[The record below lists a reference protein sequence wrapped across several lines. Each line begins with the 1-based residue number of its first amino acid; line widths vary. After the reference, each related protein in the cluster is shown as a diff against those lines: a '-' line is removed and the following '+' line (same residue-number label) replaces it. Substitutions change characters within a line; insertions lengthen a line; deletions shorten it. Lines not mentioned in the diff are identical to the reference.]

1 MLYLPAL
8 DRSAGLQATPEE
20 PLPPSSAEPPRRP
33 AAASRPVYQ
42 TGTAPGPSAG
52 CALPLQGTSGKEPSV
67 KLDEWPLRFYKTA
80 PRRRTKRFSIVLI
93 LLARVKPHFPS
104 SFQSIQWFLATKS
117 NTKNDSNIYIKL
129 STYFWLRASECVC
142 TSHFVH
148 SDDELTQSVHQRSVL
163 HRASFLQTQ
172 LLPLRFATVLWW
184 SPAGRVWKSLITRAT
199 L

>member
-1 MLYLPAL
+1 MRTNVLLNSHFIWLFSSSFSHARSYFSLFHIKVLIHLFLKTWLLYLPAL

-104 SFQSIQWFLATKS
+104 SF
-117 NTKNDSNIYIKL
+117 
-129 STYFWLRASECVC
+129 
-142 TSHFVH
+142 
-148 SDDELTQSVHQRSVL
+148 
-163 HRASFLQTQ
+163 
-172 LLPLRFATVLWW
+172 
-184 SPAGRVWKSLITRAT
+184 
-199 L
+199 